1 MEKSRSQTMDNEIGV
16 GIIGTGNHGSRYA
29 NHIVADFAGRFRL
42 SAISRRSAAAQEQA
56 DLWRTTL
63 FRDFRELISCREVDA
78 VISAV
83 TPNLNPEIARLCAE
97 HGKPL
102 LIEKPLATDA
112 AAARSI
118 VELFRR
124 AAVPLTVAQTL
135 RYNSV
140 IRGLKHHLP
149 AMGRLFSLAATHRL
163 EPSTMP
169 WLEQPEIAGGG
180 VIFHTAVH
188 LFDALRYITGEE
200 IVKIRASARQVY
212 NPRLEDMLVAEVVL
226 GNGCPGL
233 IDTSKV
239 SPARA
244 GRYEF
249 VCERGQLQGDQIHGI
264 LQRIDGPSIVPLP
277 VTPPAPTILPLL
289 EEWHDFLTGRG
300 GNPIPGEEGLAAVRI
315 CQACRQ
321 SVESGGWVAVP
332 DL

>member
-1 MEKSRSQTMDNEIGV
+1 MDDGIGV
-16 GIIGTGNHGSRYA
+16 GIIGTGKHGSRYA

-42 SAISRRSAAAQEQA
+42 SAISRRSPAAQEQA
-56 DLWRTTL
+56 ELWRTTL
-63 FRDFRELISCREVDA
+63 FNDFRALISCREVDA

-102 LIEKPLATDA
+102 LIEKPLATDL
-112 AAARSI
+112 AAARSM
-118 VELFRR
+118 VEHFRR
-124 AAVPLTVAQTL
+124 AAVPLSVAQTL

-140 IRGLKHHLP
+140 IRGLKDQLP
-149 AMGRLFSLAATHRL
+149 AMGRLLSLAATHRL
-163 EPSTMP
+163 EPSTMS

-200 IVKIRASARQVY
+200 IVQIRASVRQIH
-212 NPRLEDMLVAEVVL
+212 NPRLEDVLVAEIVL
-226 GNGCPGL
+226 GNGCLGI

-249 VCERGQLQGDQIHGI
+249 VCEQGQLQGDQIHGI
-264 LQRIDGPSIVPLP
+264 LQRIEGPRIVPLP

-289 EEWHDFLTGRG
+289 GDWHDFLTGRG
-300 GNPIPGEEGLAAVRI
+300 VNPIPGEEGLAAVRI
-315 CQACRQ
+315 CHACRR
-321 SVESGGWVAVP
+321 SVESGGWIAVP